1 MKDDKRLVRILSHHD
16 IVSLLELINES
27 CVCKDERDFRKL
39 MACLKELVPFEF
51 AICGMIQT
59 AKDRSVKSYEVIN
72 VSYPTEWLSVYMAR
86 RYQEVDP
93 VMRENLANFDLQ
105 YWHDTYKEYET
116 PREFIF
122 SACDFGLSKGYTHGV
137 RNPTGNTGSIFSFA
151 GDFMEREDR
160 TEAILRHAIP
170 HLHNA
175 LGRVVNVF
183 SPVKKVTVTHRE
195 REVLNWLKSGKTNAE
210 ISEIMR
216 ISENTVKYHVKTI
229 MNKFGS
235 ATRAQCV
242 AIAVEQGLI
251 DIG

>member
-1 MKDDKRLVRILSHHD
+1 MKDDKGLVKILSHQD
-16 IVSLLELINES
+16 IVALLELINES
-27 CVCKDERDFRKL
+27 CLCKDERDFRRL
-39 MACLKELVPFEF
+39 MTRLKELIPFEF

-72 VSYPTEWLSVYMAR
+72 VSYPSEWLSVYMAR
-86 RYQEVDP
+86 GYLEIDP
-93 VMRENLANFDLQ
+93 IIRENVANFDLQ
-105 YWHDTYKEYET
+105 YWQDTYKEYET

-137 RNPTGNTGSIFSFA
+137 RNPKGSTGSLFSFA

-183 SPVKKVTVTHRE
+183 VPVKKVLVSSRE

-229 MNKFGS
+229 MHKLGS

-242 AIAVEQGLI
+242 AIAVEHGLI
-251 DIG
+251 DIE